1 MVLEA
6 TPGIGDQRRV
16 LLKALRK
23 PLQAARVCQGRDSFQ
38 DPGWGVRLN
47 LLRFGGCRLSQT
59 VISLDHVMS
68 KATKTSKWLVLVTC

>member
-1 MVLEA
+1 MVLKA
-6 TPGIGDQRRV
+6 VPGIGDQRRV
-16 LLKALRK
+16 LLKALRN
-23 PLQAARVCQGRDSFQ
+23 QGRDSFQ

-47 LLRFGGCRLSQT
+47 LLRFGGCRLSKT